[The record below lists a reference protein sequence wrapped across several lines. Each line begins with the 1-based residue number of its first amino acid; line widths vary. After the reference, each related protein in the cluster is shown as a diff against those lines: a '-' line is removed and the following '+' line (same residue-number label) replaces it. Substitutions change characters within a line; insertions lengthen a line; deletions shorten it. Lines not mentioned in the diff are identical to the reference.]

1 LANTPI
7 LCGVLGPDAR
17 LALAAT
23 RFTDVRHVDRTA
35 STNGAVAALCR
46 RGAPEGVVVV
56 ADHQTAGRGRRGRT
70 WVAPPGTSLLVSVL
84 LRPAAAEAHL
94 AAMSTG
100 LAALAA
106 CARAG
111 VVGVSLKWPNDL
123 VAGRLKLGGIL
134 AEMVDGAVVVGLG
147 LNVDWRT
154 PLPAGAVDLRR
165 LAGRAV
171 DREELLVALLLGL
184 DERCRRPGATIVAEY
199 RSRCATLGRAVRVE
213 LAGGTVT
220 GTAAAVDDQGRLLLD
235 TDGGRRVVSAGDVVH
250 LR

>member
-1 LANTPI
+1 M
-7 LCGVLGPDAR
+7 LGPDAR

-23 RFTDVRHVDRTA
+23 RFTDVRHVGRTA

-46 RGAPEGVVVV
+46 RGAPEGLVVV
-56 ADHQTAGRGRRGRT
+56 ADHQTAGQGRRGRT
-70 WVAPPGTSLLVSVL
+70 WLAPPGSSLLLSVL

-100 LAALAA
+100 LAAVAA
-106 CARAG
+106 CAQAG

-123 VAGRLKLGGIL
+123 VAGRLKLGGVL

-154 PLPAGAVDLRR
+154 PLPVGAVDLRR

-171 DREELLVALLLGL
+171 DRAELLVALLLGL
-184 DERCRRPGATIVAEY
+184 DERRRRPAATIVAEY

-213 LAGGTVT
+213 LAGGTVP
-220 GTAAAVDDQGRLLLD
+220 GTAAGVDDRGRLVVD